1 MRCKKKRLKM
11 PEIKRLV
18 VTGGAGFV
26 GSNFVHWLLM
36 HPWGHVTVLDKLT
49 YAGNLA
55 NLEGLPADRFT
66 FVKGDIRDTDLAV
79 KLFSE
84 ADACVHFAAE
94 SHNDNSIA
102 DPAPFIATNVEGTYS
117 LLEAVRQTG
126 IRFHH
131 ISTDEVFGDT
141 PVDSKERFTEDSPYR
156 PSSPY
161 SSTKAAADL
170 LVRAWVRTYGI
181 RATISNCS
189 NIYGPRQHVEKFIP
203 RQITNLLS
211 GGYAKLYGNGR
222 NIRDWIH
229 VDDHSRAVWTILTK
243 GRVGE
248 TYLIGADGE
257 RSNYDVLQTILKV
270 LGGSPDDFDWVKD
283 RPGHDRRYA
292 IDAGK
297 LRRELGWQPLHT
309 DFEAGL
315 SDVVEWYRTHEAW
328 WRDAKA
334 AAEAKY
340 REAGLV

>member
-1 MRCKKKRLKM
+1 M

-26 GSNFVHWLLM
+26 GSNFVHWVLM

-102 DPAPFIATNVEGTYS
+102 NPAPFVATNVEGTYS

-203 RQITNLLS
+203 RQITNLLT
-211 GGYAKLYGNGR
+211 GGHAKLYGNGL

-229 VDDHSRAVWTILTK
+229 VDDHSRAVWTILTH
-243 GRVGE
+243 GRIGE
-248 TYLIGADGE
+248 TYLIGAE
-257 RSNYDVLQTILKV
+257 Q
-270 LGGSPDDFDWVKD
+270 
-283 RPGHDRRYA
+283 
-292 IDAGK
+292 
-297 LRRELGWQPLHT
+297 LRRIADH
-309 DFEAGL
+309 FA
-315 SDVVEWYRTHEAW
+315 SDGTPGGR
-328 WRDAKA
+328 
-334 AAEAKY
+334 
-340 REAGLV
+340 L

>member
-1 MRCKKKRLKM
+1 MS
-11 PEIKRLV
+11 EIKRLV

-26 GSNFVHWLLM
+26 GSNFVHWFLM

-102 DPAPFIATNVEGTYS
+102 DPAPFVATNVEGTYS
-117 LLEAVRQTG
+117 LLEAVRKTG

-211 GGYAKLYGNGR
+211 GSHAKLYGNGR

-229 VDDHSRAVWTILTK
+229 VDDHSRAVWTILTR
-243 GRVGE
+243 GRIGE

-257 RSNYDVLQTILKV
+257 RSNYDVLQTILKAM
-270 LGGSPDDFDWVKD
+270 GRPADDFDWVKD

-297 LRRELGWQPLHT
+297 LRCELGWQPLHT

-315 SDVVEWYRTHEAW
+315 RDVVEWYRTHEAW

-334 AAEAKY
+334 GAEAKY

>member
-1 MRCKKKRLKM
+1 ML
-11 PEIKRLV
+11 EIKRLV
-18 VTGGAGFV
+18 VTGDAGFV
-26 GSNFVHWLLM
+26 GSNFVHWVLM
-36 HPWGHVTVLDKLT
+36 HPWGHVTVLDILT

-211 GGYAKLYGNGR
+211 GGCAKLYGNGR

-270 LGGSPDDFDWVKD
+270 LGRSPDDFDWVKD

-315 SDVVEWYRTHEAW
+315 RDVVEWYRTHEAW

-334 AAEAKY
+334 GAEAKY

>member
-1 MRCKKKRLKM
+1 ML
-11 PEIKRLV
+11 EIKRLV

-26 GSNFVHWLLM
+26 GSNFVHWVLM

-102 DPAPFIATNVEGTYS
+102 DPAPFVATNVEGTYS
-117 LLEAVRQTG
+117 LLEAVRKTG
-126 IRFHH
+126 IWFHH

-203 RQITNLLS
+203 RQITNLLT
-211 GGYAKLYGNGR
+211 GGHAKLYGNGC

-243 GRVGE
+243 GRIGE

-270 LGGSPDDFDWVKD
+270 LGRSPDDFDWVKD

-297 LRRELGWQPLHT
+297 LRRELGWQPLYT

-315 SDVVEWYRTHEAW
+315 SDVVEWYRTHEVW

>member
-1 MRCKKKRLKM
+1 M

-26 GSNFVHWLLM
+26 GSNFVHWVLM

-55 NLEGLPADRFT
+55 NLEGLPADRFS

-102 DPAPFIATNVEGTYS
+102 NPAPFVATNVEGTYS
-117 LLEAVRQTG
+117 LLEAVRKTG

-141 PVDSKERFTEDSPYR
+141 SVDSKERFTEDSPYR

-211 GGYAKLYGNGR
+211 GSHAKLYGNGR

-270 LGGSPDDFDWVKD
+270 LGQSPDDFDWVKD

-292 IDAGK
+292 IDAEK
-297 LRRELGWQPLHT
+297 LRRELGWRPLHT

-315 SDVVEWYRTHEAW
+315 RDVVEWYHTHQSW

>member
-1 MRCKKKRLKM
+1 M

-26 GSNFVHWLLM
+26 GSNFVHWFLM

-102 DPAPFIATNVEGTYS
+102 DPAPFVATNVEGTYS
-117 LLEAVRQTG
+117 LLEAVRKTG

-211 GGYAKLYGNGR
+211 GSHAKLYGNGR

-270 LGGSPDDFDWVKD
+270 LGRSPDDFDWVKD

-315 SDVVEWYRTHEAW
+315 RDVVEWYRTHEAW
-328 WRDAKA
+328 WRDAKTT
-334 AAEAKY
+334 AEAKY

>member
-1 MRCKKKRLKM
+1 ML
-11 PEIKRLV
+11 EIKRLV

-26 GSNFVHWLLM
+26 GSNFVHWVLM

-102 DPAPFIATNVEGTYS
+102 DPASFVATNVEGTYS

-141 PVDSKERFTEDSPYR
+141 PVASKERFTEDSPYR

-211 GGYAKLYGNGR
+211 GSHAKLYGNGR

-270 LGGSPDDFDWVKD
+270 LGRSPDDFDWVKD

-292 IDAGK
+292 IDASK
-297 LRRELGWQPLHT
+297 LRRELGWQPLHM

-315 SDVVEWYRTHEAW
+315 RDVVEWYRTHEAW

-334 AAEAKY
+334 AVEAKY

>member
-1 MRCKKKRLKM
+1 M

-26 GSNFVHWLLM
+26 GSNFVHWFLM
-36 HPWGHVTVLDKLT
+36 PPWGHVTVLDKLT

-66 FVKGDIRDTDLAV
+66 FVHGDIRDTDLAV

-102 DPAPFIATNVEGTYS
+102 DPAPFVATNVEGTYS
-117 LLEAVRQTG
+117 LLEAVRKTG

-203 RQITNLLS
+203 RQITNLLA
-211 GGYAKLYGNGR
+211 GGHAKLYGNGR

-229 VDDHSRAVWTILTK
+229 VDDHSRAVWTILTR
-243 GRVGE
+243 GRIGE

-257 RSNYDVLQTILKV
+257 RSNYDVLQAILKAM
-270 LGGSPDDFDWVKD
+270 GRPADDFDWVKD

-297 LRRELGWQPLHT
+297 LRRELRWQPLHT

-315 SDVVEWYRTHEAW
+315 RDVVEWYRTHQAW